1 MFDGLHP
8 ALISEEDFQL
18 AQQIRLRKQPN
29 TKVKKEFELQNP
41 FAGLIFCTLCGKR
54 IGRTTMSAAQN
65 NRARLR
71 CVNSR
76 NCHNV
81 SSDYDIVEQEII
93 NALRTWLE
101 GYRVKID
108 TVGYADDI
116 ANCKTQLER
125 LSQEA
130 AKLQMQLDNAYN
142 LVEQGVYT
150 LELFR
155 TRREKLTDAL
165 DEIRQRQATIE
176 ETLHKL
182 ESSEVTQTSLIPQTE
197 ALLAS
202 YDHMTNQERNA
213 LLKAILHRIEYA
225 KGADGKIEIDLYPRL
240 PKL

>member
-1 MFDGLHP
+1 MLF
-8 ALISEEDFQL
+8 
-18 AQQIRLRKQPN
+18 R
-29 TKVKKEFELQNP
+29 
-41 FAGLIFCTLCGKR
+41 
-54 IGRTTMSAAQN
+54 
-65 NRARLR
+65 
-71 CVNSR
+71 
-76 NCHNV
+76 
-81 SSDYDIVEQEII
+81 SSDYDVVEQEII
-93 NALRTWLE
+93 NALRTWLD

-165 DEIRQRQATIE
+165 DEIHQRQTVID

-182 ESSEVTQTSLIPQTE
+182 ESSEVTQTNLIPQTE
-197 ALLAS
+197 ALLDS